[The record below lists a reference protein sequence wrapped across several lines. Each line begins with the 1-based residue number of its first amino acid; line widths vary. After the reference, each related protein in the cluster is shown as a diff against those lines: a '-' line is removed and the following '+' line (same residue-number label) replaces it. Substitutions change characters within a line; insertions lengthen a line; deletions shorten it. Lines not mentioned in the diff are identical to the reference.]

1 MTNPLSPPPATPG
14 EPSPLR
20 AQDLFRDR
28 RKVAGL
34 LLILGTMG
42 SILAWGLTQ
51 QNDIGQLALFDKSIS
66 AGSSAGSQGDHLPLR
81 SPLMAGVPADP
92 QGRGQAAVTV
102 PVPPNRTPDRTPDRA
117 IAPTAPG
124 ASGASG
130 AVPGS
135 MAVAPPAIGGFPGT
149 DLTATLEADPA
160 APPALDIS
168 DVPRTHW
175 AYPFIVALHQQQIL
189 PDFPNGTFNPDQ
201 PVTRAEL
208 AAQIQRAFQI
218 APTES
223 PLRFPDVPADS
234 WAAPAIDQAVQMGFM
249 QGYAEGTFR
258 PEQAVPRYQVL
269 VALASG
275 LELSN
280 SVQVNLNQR
289 FGDAD
294 QLPPWAVPQVSAATQ
309 AALVVSPES
318 PAQLNP
324 QQPATRAEVVVMIH
338 QALVS
343 SGRLPTIAS
352 NTLVQP

>member
-1 MTNPLSPPPATPG
+1 MPHPFFTPPPTPG
-14 EPSPLR
+14 ESSPLR

-51 QNDIGQLALFDKSIS
+51 QNDIGQLALFDQSIS
-66 AGSSAGSQGDHLPLR
+66 VGSSAESQGDRLPLR

-92 QGRGQAAVTV
+92 QGREQTSVTV
-102 PVPPNRTPDRTPDRA
+102 PPDRVPDSVPDRAPDRA

-124 ASGASG
+124 AI
-130 AVPGS
+130 
-135 MAVAPPAIGGFPGT
+135 AVAPPAIGGFPGT

-160 APPALDIS
+160 APPPLDIS

-175 AYPFIVALHQQQIL
+175 AYPFILALHQQQIL

-223 PLRFPDVPADS
+223 PLRFPDVPANS

-258 PEQAVPRYQVL
+258 PEQRVPRYQVL

-280 SVQVNLNQR
+280 SVQVNLSQR

-324 QQPATRAEVVVMIH
+324 QQPATRAEVAVMIH

-343 SGRLPTIAS
+343 SGRLPAIAS
-352 NTLVQP
+352 NALVQP